1 MCDTFDDIYLSL
13 KHTLDEYNV
22 YTRTLDGVKSFIGDG
37 LALLIERTLNV
48 TNQVHLKDK
57 IMADFMQYYKENCTD
72 SSMLFP
78 GMENVLKELYSK
90 NINMAVVSNKAANL
104 VDIIIKDL
112 DLSHYF
118 KFTYGG
124 DSFS

>member
-13 KHTLDEYNV
+13 KHTLDNYNV
-22 YTRTLDGVKSFIGDG
+22 YTPSLDEVKSFIGDG

-78 GMENVLKELYSK
+78 GMENVLKDL
-90 NINMAVVSNKAANL
+90 NKHLA
-104 VDIIIKDL
+104 
-112 DLSHYF
+112 
-118 KFTYGG
+118 
-124 DSFS
+124 